1 MYLDLPLQPYP
12 FLAHE
17 EIVVNKI
24 EINRKA
30 NK

>member
-12 FLAHE
+12 FLAQDE
-17 EIVVNKI
+17 NVVNNVAV
-24 EINRKA
+24 NRTA

>member
-17 EIVVNKI
+17 EIVVNK
-24 EINRKA
+24 ETVNRIA